1 MNFYR
6 HEFEGQVLIKAGSTG
21 VDGFVTLVLSFGSDN
36 APRTNAWELSPF
48 SSQWCWLLSSR
59 PVSPPSGSGLGG
71 HFTVFAQSY
80 LVNSVNNFFDYLQIL
95 KPGFEFCLCHIGTGG
110 SWEEPHFRSFLVS
123 LCRPAHNDVSV
134 LGLLQNSPTS
144 QREKRELDGVR
155 ASTVLGVSFTYVTH
169 LLCSRPKP
177 GMGNIN
183 IRVQSFWAPFQ
194 TLDFLCLIGD
204 CSFLFFPS
212 FIIMPFFFLTPSK
225 P

>member
-1 MNFYR
+1 MLPGPMPGSWALSAHNDAKYF
-6 HEFEGQVLIKAGSTG
+6 QAGLCLPLLALDW
-21 VDGFVTLVLSFGSDN
+21 VVI
-36 APRTNAWELSPF
+36 
-48 SSQWCWLLSSR
+48 SQS
-59 PVSPPSGSGLGG
+59 
-71 HFTVFAQSY
+71 AQSY

-123 LCRPAHNDVSV
+123 LCPPAHNDVSV

-183 IRVQSFWAPFQ
+183 IRAQSLWAPFQ

>member
-1 MNFYR
+1 MQYLPIEGNYIDQEEGNCLCKCFCSQESMILKENIFHVNFYR

-123 LCRPAHNDVSV
+123 LCRPAHMM
-134 LGLLQNSPTS
+134 
-144 QREKRELDGVR
+144 
-155 ASTVLGVSFTYVTH
+155 Y
-169 LLCSRPKP
+169 LCSGCYRTVPLP
-177 GMGNIN
+177 RGRRENWME
-183 IRVQSFWAPFQ
+183 
-194 TLDFLCLIGD
+194 
-204 CSFLFFPS
+204 
-212 FIIMPFFFLTPSK
+212 
-225 P
+225 